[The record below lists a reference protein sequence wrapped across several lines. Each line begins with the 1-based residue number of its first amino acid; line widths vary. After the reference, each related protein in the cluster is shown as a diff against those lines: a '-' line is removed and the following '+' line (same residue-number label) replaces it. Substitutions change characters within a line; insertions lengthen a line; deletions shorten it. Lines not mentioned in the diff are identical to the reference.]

1 MHRKRLRVS
10 NAHGHAL
17 FQLLFAANAV
27 QRTSHHT
34 ELDIGN
40 LQVVIQLND
49 SLADQLVSLEIY
61 SIVRLMIDSAP

>member
-34 ELDIGN
+34 KLDIRN

-49 SLADQLVSLEIY
+49 RLADQFISLEIH